1 MDHRT
6 FIESH
11 KILHMQTSCCLSQ
24 KVSLGHLGM
33 ADSAKSV
40 KSRSNASEFHCRY
53 SFKIRTDSEI

>member
-33 ADSAKSV
+33 ADLAKSV
-40 KSRSNASEFHCRY
+40 KSRSNVFEFYYRH
-53 SFKIRTDSEI
+53 SFKSGTDFES